1 MSRAT
6 TSQVL
11 FFASAC
17 VALAACGKDELPGLT
32 TRDAGRDSSI
42 NDATVDATSDA
53 QASDS
58 SVDAGDTGV
67 DAVPRNLVD
76 FTVSA
81 EGFIDL
87 EANTVFARLEDRS
100 RGTFSDVYSGI
111 IASGAFTI
119 SMPLSFDRDLFGMPL
134 YVYID
139 ANGNTVCDAE
149 VDTLTQIFIS
159 NDFATGAA
167 SIYFEQGSA
176 ELMMGTCDVF

>member
-6 TSQVL
+6 KSQLL
-11 FFASAC
+11 FVAIAF

-42 NDATVDATSDA
+42 NDATIDATSDA
-53 QASDS
+53 QTTDS
-58 SVDAGDTGV
+58 SVDAGDAGV
-67 DAVPRNLVD
+67 DAGPRNLVD

-100 RGTFSDVYSGI
+100 RGIFGDVYSGV

-134 YVYID
+134 YLYID

-149 VDTLTQIFIS
+149 VDTLMQIFVS
-159 NDFATGAA
+159 NDFASGAA

-176 ELMMGTCDVF
+176 DLMTGTCDVF